1 MDDLNFDIL
10 SWNVRGLG
18 DYQKRRK
25 LFNWVKKH
33 TSKNA
38 IVFMQETHS
47 SDKTGKQWEQ
57 LWRGSIKF
65 SHGTTS
71 SKGVLIAFS
80 ESLEFNITKEFTDQ
94 NGRYIVLQV
103 DIQENPYVLI
113 NYYAPNLETQ
123 QVSVLDELT
132 KVLSNLELKEN
143 TNLILGGDFNLILN
157 LKLDADGGNP
167 TLKSNSMKSLNILTM
182 ENDLVDIWRIRNPES
197 NRYTW
202 RKKTP
207 MTQRRLDY
215 FFVSDSFQ
223 DSVHEVEIL
232 TGIQS
237 DHSPIRIQCRSLEEE
252 RRGPSH
258 WKFNNSLLL
267 DSEYIELAN
276 SEISDLL
283 DPITLQTS
291 DPRVKCEFFKYNIRK
306 LTIKYSKE
314 RAKHRR
320 ESRAN
325 LEKRVKFYEDNLN
338 SKSDD
343 SFLKEYQDAKVE
355 LETMYNHITEGII
368 IR

>member
-33 TSKNA
+33 TSKNG

-143 TNLILGGDFNLILN
+143 TNLISGGDFNLILN

-167 TLKSNSMKSLNILTM
+167 TLKSNLMKSLNILTM
-182 ENDLVDIWRIRNPES
+182 ESDLVDIWRIRNPES

-237 DHSPIRIQCRSLEEE
+237 DHSPIRI
-252 RRGPSH
+252 
-258 WKFNNSLLL
+258 
-267 DSEYIELAN
+267 
-276 SEISDLL
+276 
-283 DPITLQTS
+283 DP
-291 DPRVKCEFFKYNIRK
+291 V
-306 LTIKYSKE
+306 
-314 RAKHRR
+314 
-320 ESRAN
+320 
-325 LEKRVKFYEDNLN
+325 
-338 SKSDD
+338 
-343 SFLKEYQDAKVE
+343 
-355 LETMYNHITEGII
+355 
-368 IR
+368 

>member
-1 MDDLNFDIL
+1 M
-10 SWNVRGLG
+10 
-18 DYQKRRK
+18 
-25 LFNWVKKH
+25 KKH

-94 NGRYIVLQV
+94 NGRYVVLQV

-202 RKKTP
+202 RKK
-207 MTQRRLDY
+207 
-215 FFVSDSFQ
+215 
-223 DSVHEVEIL
+223 
-232 TGIQS
+232 
-237 DHSPIRIQCRSLEEE
+237 
-252 RRGPSH
+252 
-258 WKFNNSLLL
+258 LL
-267 DSEYIELAN
+267 
-276 SEISDLL
+276 
-283 DPITLQTS
+283 
-291 DPRVKCEFFKYNIRK
+291 
-306 LTIKYSKE
+306 
-314 RAKHRR
+314 
-320 ESRAN
+320 
-325 LEKRVKFYEDNLN
+325 
-338 SKSDD
+338 
-343 SFLKEYQDAKVE
+343 
-355 LETMYNHITEGII
+355 
-368 IR
+368 

>member
-18 DYQKRRK
+18 DYQKQRK

-94 NGRYIVLQV
+94 NSRYIVLQV

-167 TLKSNSMKSLNILTM
+167 TLKSNSMKSLDILTM

-197 NRYTW
+197 NRHTW
-202 RKKTP
+202 RKK
-207 MTQRRLDY
+207 
-215 FFVSDSFQ
+215 
-223 DSVHEVEIL
+223 
-232 TGIQS
+232 
-237 DHSPIRIQCRSLEEE
+237 
-252 RRGPSH
+252 
-258 WKFNNSLLL
+258 LL
-267 DSEYIELAN
+267 
-276 SEISDLL
+276 
-283 DPITLQTS
+283 
-291 DPRVKCEFFKYNIRK
+291 
-306 LTIKYSKE
+306 
-314 RAKHRR
+314 
-320 ESRAN
+320 
-325 LEKRVKFYEDNLN
+325 
-338 SKSDD
+338 
-343 SFLKEYQDAKVE
+343 
-355 LETMYNHITEGII
+355 
-368 IR
+368 

>member
-1 MDDLNFDIL
+1 MDDLYFDIL
-10 SWNVRGLG
+10 SWKERG
-18 DYQKRRK
+18 DYQKRCK

-33 TSKNA
+33 MSINA
-38 IVFMQETHS
+38 IVFMKETHS

-71 SKGVLIAFS
+71 SKSVLIAFS

-103 DIQENPYVLI
+103 NIQENPYVLI

-143 TNLILGGDFNLILN
+143 TNLILGGDFNIILN
-157 LKLDADGGNP
+157 LKLDADGRNP
-167 TLKSNSMKSLNILTM
+167 TLKFNSMKSLNILTM

-197 NRYTW
+197 NHYTQ

-223 DSVHEVEIL
+223 DSVHEVKIL

-237 DHSPIRIQCRSLEEE
+237 DHSPIWIQCRSLEEE

-258 WKFNNSLLL
+258 
-267 DSEYIELAN
+267 
-276 SEISDLL
+276 
-283 DPITLQTS
+283 
-291 DPRVKCEFFKYNIRK
+291 
-306 LTIKYSKE
+306 
-314 RAKHRR
+314 
-320 ESRAN
+320 
-325 LEKRVKFYEDNLN
+325 
-338 SKSDD
+338 
-343 SFLKEYQDAKVE
+343 
-355 LETMYNHITEGII
+355 
-368 IR
+368 